1 MKRHEAGFH
10 RPVLAAEAAE
20 LLVAD
25 PQGVYVDATLGGG
38 GHTRRVLAR
47 LGAAGRLVG
56 VDRDPDALE
65 ACRELESDPRVT
77 LVHGRFGALRAIL
90 ASLGLERVQ
99 GILVDLGMSSHQ
111 VDRPE
116 RGFSFLHDGPL
127 DMRMDPGE
135 GFSAADLVNRLD
147 ERELARILR
156 EYGEEPRARRV
167 AAAIVRARR
176 RGPIRTTGQL
186 ARVVEEA
193 LGRRGGRHPA
203 TRTFQALRIAV
214 NRELEELDALLGDL
228 PHLLAPG
235 GRVVAIAY
243 HSLEDRRVKRAF
255 RDGEPR
261 CRCPPHALRC
271 VCGRPGWIRVLTRK
285 AVRPSPDEVE
295 ANPRARSA
303 RLRAAERLPPVH
315 HGQGGHP

>member
-20 LLVAD
+20 LLVAA

-38 GHTRRVLAR
+38 GHARQILAR
-47 LGAAGRLVG
+47 LGTAGRLVG
-56 VDRDPDALE
+56 VDRDPEALE
-65 ACRELESDPRVT
+65 ACRELRHDPRVT
-77 LVHGRFGALRAIL
+77 LAHGRFGALRTVL
-90 ASLGLERVQ
+90 EHLGIGPVQ

-127 DMRMDPGE
+127 DMRMDPRE
-135 GFSAADLVNRLD
+135 RTSAADLVNRLD

-167 AAAIVRARR
+167 AAAIVRARK
-176 RGPIRTTGQL
+176 RGAIRTTGQL

-214 NRELEELDALLGDL
+214 NRELEELDALLRDL
-228 PHLLAPG
+228 PGLLVPG

-255 RDGEPR
+255 RDAEPR
-261 CRCPPHALRC
+261 CRCPAQALRC
-271 VCGRPGWIRVLTRK
+271 ACGRPGWLRVLTRK
-285 AVRPSPDEVE
+285 AVRPSREEVA

-303 RLRAAERLPPVH
+303 RLRAAERLPYAHP
-315 HGQGGHP
+315 GQGGHP

>member
-1 MKRHEAGFH
+1 MKRHEPGFH
-10 RPVLAAEAAE
+10 RPVLAAEAAG
-20 LLVAD
+20 LLVGD
-25 PQGVYVDATLGGG
+25 PQGVYVDGTVGGG
-38 GHTRRVLAR
+38 GHARQILAR
-47 LGAAGRLVG
+47 LDAAGRLIG
-56 VDRDPDALE
+56 MDRDPDALE
-65 ACRELESDPRVT
+65 ACRGLESDPRVT
-77 LVHGRFGALRAIL
+77 LVHGRFGALRSIL
-90 ASLGLERVQ
+90 SDLGVERVQ

-135 GFSAADLVNRLD
+135 GTSAADLVNRLD

-214 NRELEELDALLGDL
+214 NRELEELDALLGHL
-228 PHLLAPG
+228 PELLAPG

-255 RDGEPR
+255 RDAEPR
-261 CRCPPHALRC
+261 CRCPAHALRC
-271 VCGRPGWIRVLTRK
+271 ACGRPGWLRVLTRK
-285 AVRPSPDEVE
+285 AVRPSHEEVE

-303 RLRAAERLPPVH
+303 RLRAAERLPFVH